1 MRILTALFV
10 ISSITSATAIYGQ
23 SKLLENVKA
32 NPEEA
37 KILCKKFKALNAQ
50 GVKTSSKEVIEE
62 ISRDKNLT
70 PTDAEILS
78 IYVIAMYC
86 PKIK

>member
-10 ISSITSATAIYGQ
+10 ISSITSATAVYGQ

-37 KILCKKFKALNAQ
+37 KTLCKRFEDLNAQ

-70 PTDAEILS
+70 PTNAEILS

-86 PKIK
+86 PQTK

>member
-1 MRILTALFV
+1 MKILTALFV
-10 ISSITSATAIYGQ
+10 ISSITSSTAVYGQ

-37 KILCKKFKALNAQ
+37 KALCNRFKSYNAQ

-62 ISRDKNLT
+62 ISRNKNLT
-70 PTDAEILS
+70 TTDAEILS

-86 PKIK
+86 PQIK

>member
-10 ISSITSATAIYGQ
+10 ISSITSATAVYGQ

-37 KILCKKFKALNAQ
+37 KVLCKKFEVLNSQ
-50 GVKTSSKEVIEE
+50 GVTTSSKEVIEE
-62 ISRDKNLT
+62 ISRNNNLT

>member
-1 MRILTALFV
+1 MRLLKALFL
-10 ISSITSATAIYGQ
+10 ILSITSTTAVYGQ
-23 SKLLENVKA
+23 SKLFKNVKS

-37 KILCKKFKALNAQ
+37 KAICKKFEALNAQ
-50 GVKTSSKEVIEE
+50 GIRASSEEAISE
-62 ISRDKNLT
+62 ISRNKNLT

-86 PKIK
+86 PQIK

>member
-1 MRILTALFV
+1 MRLLTALFV
-10 ISSITSATAIYGQ
+10 ISSITSATAVYGE

-37 KILCKKFKALNAQ
+37 KALCKKFEAYNSK

-62 ISRDKNLT
+62 ISRNKNLT
-70 PTDAEILS
+70 PTNAEILS

-86 PKIK
+86 PQIK

>member
-1 MRILTALFV
+1 MRLLTALFV
-10 ISSITSATAIYGQ
+10 ISSITSATAVYGQ

-37 KILCKKFKALNAQ
+37 KVLCKKFEALNAQ

-62 ISRDKNLT
+62 ISRNKNLT
-70 PTDAEILS
+70 TTDAEILS

-86 PKIK
+86 PQIK

>member
-10 ISSITSATAIYGQ
+10 ISSITSSTAVYGQ

-37 KILCKKFKALNAQ
+37 KVLCKKFEALNAQ

-62 ISRDKNLT
+62 ISRNKNLT

-86 PKIK
+86 PQIK

>member
-10 ISSITSATAIYGQ
+10 ISSVTSATAVYGQ

-37 KILCKKFKALNAQ
+37 KALCKKFEAYNTK
-50 GVKTSSKEVIEE
+50 GVKTSSEEVIEE
-62 ISRDKNLT
+62 ISRNKNLT
-70 PTDAEILS
+70 PTNAEILS

-86 PKIK
+86 PQIK

>member
-1 MRILTALFV
+1 MRILTVLFV
-10 ISSITSATAIYGQ
+10 ISSITTATAVYGQ

-37 KILCKKFKALNAQ
+37 KALCKKFEALNAQ

-62 ISRDKNLT
+62 ISRNKNLT

-86 PKIK
+86 PQIK

>member
-10 ISSITSATAIYGQ
+10 ISSITTISAVYGQ

-32 NPEEA
+32 NPKEA
-37 KILCKKFKALNAQ
+37 KNLCKKFEALNAQ
-50 GVKTSSKEVIEE
+50 GIKTSSKEVIEE
-62 ISRDKNLT
+62 ISQNKNLT

-86 PKIK
+86 PQVK

>member
-1 MRILTALFV
+1 MRVLTALFV
-10 ISSITSATAIYGQ
+10 ITSITTATEVYGQ
-23 SKLLENVKA
+23 SKLLEKVKA
-32 NPEEA
+32 KPEEA
-37 KILCKKFKALNAQ
+37 KVLCKKFEALNAQ

-62 ISRDKNLT
+62 ISQDKNLT
-70 PTDAEILS
+70 TTDAEILS

>member
-1 MRILTALFV
+1 MRILIALLV
-10 ISSITSATAIYGQ
+10 ISSITSAKAAYGQ

-37 KILCKKFKALNAQ
+37 KALCKKFEAYNAQ
-50 GVKTSSKEVIEE
+50 GVKTNSEEVIDE
-62 ISRDKNLT
+62 ISRNKNLT
-70 PTDAEILS
+70 PTNAEILS

-86 PKIK
+86 PQIK

>member
-1 MRILTALFV
+1 MKLLTSLFLFTSLTYSTAL
-10 ISSITSATAIYGQ
+10 YGQ

-37 KILCKKFKALNAQ
+37 KALCKKFKAFNDQ
-50 GVKTSSKEVIEE
+50 GTKSSSKEVLDE
-62 ISRDKNLT
+62 ISRSKNLT

-86 PKIK
+86 PQIK

>member
-10 ISSITSATAIYGQ
+10 ISSITSATAVYGQ
-23 SKLLENVKA
+23 SQLLENVKA

-37 KILCKKFKALNAQ
+37 KTLCKKFEALNEQ

-62 ISRDKNLT
+62 ISRNKNLT

-86 PKIK
+86 PQIK

>member
-1 MRILTALFV
+1 MRFLTALFV
-10 ISSITSATAIYGQ
+10 ISSITSATVVYGQ

-37 KILCKKFKALNAQ
+37 KALCNKFEALNAQ

-62 ISRDKNLT
+62 ISRNKNLT

>member
-1 MRILTALFV
+1 MMILTALFV
-10 ISSITSATAIYGQ
+10 ISSMTSATTAYGQ

-37 KILCKKFKALNAQ
+37 IALCKKFEALNAK
-50 GVKTSSKEVIEE
+50 GVKTSSKEVITE
-62 ISRDKNLT
+62 ISKNKNLT
-70 PTDAEILS
+70 PTNAEILS

-86 PKIK
+86 PQIK

>member
-10 ISSITSATAIYGQ
+10 ISSITSATAVYGQ
-23 SKLLENVKA
+23 SKLFENVKA

-37 KILCKKFKALNAQ
+37 KALCKKFEAYNAK
-50 GVKTSSKEVIEE
+50 GVKTSSEEVIEE
-62 ISRDKNLT
+62 ISRNKNLT
-70 PTDAEILS
+70 PTNAEILS

-86 PKIK
+86 PQIK